1 MPSEFDIIRRYF
13 SSGEKRD
20 DVVVGVGDD
29 AAVLAV
35 PENYELVQSMDTLVA
50 GIHFPLETPP
60 EDIACK
66 ALAVNLSDMAAMGA
80 EPAWFTLAI
89 TLPDDDESW
98 LEAFSESLASMA
110 KEFHVQLVGGDTTNG
125 PLCISI
131 TINGFVP
138 AGKALL
144 RKNAQV
150 HDKIYVSGC
159 AGDAALALAAWQRQC
174 ILKDETRDYLNAR
187 LNRPTPRVA
196 LGLLLRDYASACID
210 ISDGLIADLGHITEA
225 SQLGARIDFEK
236 IPCSDEFKANL
247 TDETLTMP
255 LVLSGG
261 DDYELCFTIAE
272 VNQVTFESVMRKNNF
287 SVTCIGEIE
296 SQPGIRCFNH
306 GTLIDIQETGYQH
319 FID

>member
-50 GIHFPLETPP
+50 GIHFPQETPP

-159 AGDAALALAAWQRQC
+159 
-174 ILKDETRDYLNAR
+174 
-187 LNRPTPRVA
+187 
-196 LGLLLRDYASACID
+196 
-210 ISDGLIADLGHITEA
+210 
-225 SQLGARIDFEK
+225 
-236 IPCSDEFKANL
+236 
-247 TDETLTMP
+247 
-255 LVLSGG
+255 
-261 DDYELCFTIAE
+261 
-272 VNQVTFESVMRKNNF
+272 
-287 SVTCIGEIE
+287 
-296 SQPGIRCFNH
+296 
-306 GTLIDIQETGYQH
+306 
-319 FID
+319 

>member
-1 MPSEFDIIRRYF
+1 M
-13 SSGEKRD
+13 
-20 DVVVGVGDD
+20 
-29 AAVLAV
+29 
-35 PENYELVQSMDTLVA
+35 
-50 GIHFPLETPP
+50 
-60 EDIACK
+60 
-66 ALAVNLSDMAAMGA
+66 
-80 EPAWFTLAI
+80 
-89 TLPDDDESW
+89 
-98 LEAFSESLASMA
+98 
-110 KEFHVQLVGGDTTNG
+110 
-125 PLCISI
+125 
-131 TINGFVP
+131 
-138 AGKALL
+138 
-144 RKNAQV
+144 
-150 HDKIYVSGC
+150 
-159 AGDAALALAAWQRQC
+159 
-174 ILKDETRDYLNAR
+174 
-187 LNRPTPRVA
+187 
-196 LGLLLRDYASACID
+196 LRDYASACID